1 MFDELRELD
10 AVIVDDVKNAELV
23 ADESAGISWR
33 LREVQGGGAADVH
46 SAKDGSCSWLSTSTV
61 RLRTDA
67 EKTIK

>member
-23 ADESAGISWR
+23 ADGSAGISWR

-46 SAKDGSCSWLSTSTV
+46 SAKDGSCSFL
-61 RLRTDA
+61 A
-67 EKTIK
+67 I